1 MDPLPQALF
10 PGAGMRHASI
20 AHGDSLEFVT
30 FQFAELFAHPASLPR
45 EAELVPIRYNLRS
58 LMVRRATSAM
68 TASVVA
74 LVVMLLFIL
83 SGFAAGL
90 RATVMGNALPNNW
103 IVLSRGVTN
112 EAGSYI
118 TREQYEIIASR
129 PQIATT
135 TAGQALVSPEIIT
148 GFNPAPEERAAM
160 FTMMRGVYPIAYQ
173 VHRGMRLQSGHWP
186 NRGTLEMAVGGKLA
200 ARFPNL
206 AVGRDFK
213 FGARTFKIVGT
224 YSDNDSARESEVLVD
239 LDILAQNVNMKHGFA
254 VLHVALKPGTRGA
267 FANSLTTDSRVRV
280 DTMPEREFYAKQTGF
295 VDQLRALGLV
305 VATILGVGSVFG
317 AMNTMYS
324 AVARRTSEIGVL
336 RVLGF
341 SRFNVLASFVI
352 ESIVLALAGGALGEM
367 LGVLVAYSTGLSSQ
381 LMNVGEFI
389 FRFRLT
395 LGAFVS
401 GMIAASLIGA
411 LGGLLPAW
419 RASRIGL
426 VESLRAV

>member
-1 MDPLPQALF
+1 M
-10 PGAGMRHASI
+10 I
-20 AHGDSLEFVT
+20 
-30 FQFAELFAHPASLPR
+30 
-45 EAELVPIRYNLRS
+45 PIRYNLRS

-83 SGFAAGL
+83 SGFVAGL
-90 RATVMGNALPNNW
+90 RATVMANALTDNW
-103 IVLSRGVTN
+103 IVLSRGTTN
-112 EAGSYI
+112 EGGSFI
-118 TREQYEIIASR
+118 SREQYEIIKSR

-135 TAGQALVSPEIIT
+135 PDGQPLVSPEVIT
-148 GFNPAPEERAAM
+148 GFNPNPAAPVTSGVM
-160 FTMMRGVYPIAYQ
+160 FTLLRGVYPVAYQ
-173 VHRGMRLQSGHWP
+173 VHRGMHLESGRWP
-186 NRGTLEMAVGGKLA
+186 NKGAPEMVVGRKLA
-200 ARFPNL
+200 TRYPNL
-206 AVGRDFK
+206 AIGSDFK
-213 FGARTFKIVGT
+213 FGRRTYKIVGVF
-224 YSDNDSARESEVLVD
+224 SDRDSARESEMLTD
-239 LDILAQNVNMKHGFA
+239 LDILTQDIHVANGFE
-254 VLHVALKPGTRGA
+254 VLHVVLKPGTHDD
-267 FANSLTTDSRVRV
+267 FASSLTTDSRVKV
-280 DTMPEREFYAKQTGF
+280 DTMSEQEFYAKQTEF
-295 VDQLRALGLV
+295 VDQLRVLGLI
-305 VATILGVGSVFG
+305 VALILAVGSVFG

-352 ESIVLALAGGALGEM
+352 ESIVLALAGGVLGEL

-401 GMIAASLIGA
+401 GMIAAIIIGA

-426 VESLRAV
+426 VESLRSV